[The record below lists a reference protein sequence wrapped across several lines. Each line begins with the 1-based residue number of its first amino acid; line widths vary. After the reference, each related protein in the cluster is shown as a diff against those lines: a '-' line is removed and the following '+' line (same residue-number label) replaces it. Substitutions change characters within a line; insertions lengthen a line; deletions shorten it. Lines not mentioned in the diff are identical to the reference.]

1 MYSYDDVPLISIM
14 YSSYEL
20 PDNVLDGSSQA
31 GLLQLSD
38 PPLRADAVLVSNS
51 DRVRVI
57 IKPVLNIGVVFGLF
71 MDISWDIE
79 CEFVLT
85 NFQGP
90 FPRRISFEDIQD
102 I

>member
-1 MYSYDDVPLISIM
+1 MYSYDEVPLISIM

-31 GLLQLSD
+31 GLLQLSEL
-38 PPLRADAVLVSNS
+38 PLRADTL
-51 DRVRVI
+51 
-57 IKPVLNIGVVFGLF
+57 PVAIMDMAIERIRAESTPKLIFGLLIIF
-71 MDISWDIE
+71 SFDIDIE
-79 CEFVLT
+79 FILA

-90 FPRRISFEDIQD
+90 FPRRIRFEDIQD

>member
-1 MYSYDDVPLISIM
+1 MYSYDEVPLISIM

-31 GLLQLSD
+31 GLLQLSEL
-38 PPLRADAVLVSNS
+38 PLRADTL
-51 DRVRVI
+51 
-57 IKPVLNIGVVFGLF
+57 PVDIMDMAIERIRAKSTPTLIFGLLIIF
-71 MDISWDIE
+71 SFDIDS
-79 CEFVLT
+79 EFVLT

-90 FPRRISFEDIQD
+90 FPRRIRFEDIKN